1 MKRKSLIVTLF
12 ALSFA
17 VVAFAGALASFKWS
31 ETSQSLG
38 KIPQG
43 KPVTI
48 TYQFTNT
55 GNDPLKV
62 MKVNVQCG
70 CTVADYT
77 KEAVL
82 PGKSGFVKATFNAA
96 TPGAFNK
103 TVTVESNASEGN
115 VTLAFNGEVIA
126 SKPASK

>member
-1 MKRKSLIVTLF
+1 MKRKSLIVTLL
-12 ALSFA
+12 AMSLA
-17 VVAFAGALASFKWS
+17 VVALAGTLASFKWNT
-31 ETSQSLG
+31 TSQNLG
-38 KIPQG
+38 KIPKD

-48 TYQFTNT
+48 TYEFTNS
-55 GNDPLKV
+55 GKDPLKI

-77 KEAVL
+77 KDAVL

-96 TPGAFNK
+96 TVGTFNK

-115 VTLAFNGEVIA
+115 VTLSFNGEVLA
-126 SKPASK
+126 PKPAR

>member
-1 MKRKSLIVTLF
+1 MKRKSLIVTFF
-12 ALSFA
+12 AMSLA
-17 VVAFAGALASFKWS
+17 VVALAGTLASFKWNT
-31 ETSQSLG
+31 TSQNLG
-38 KIPQG
+38 KIQKD

-48 TYQFTNT
+48 TYEFTNS
-55 GNDPLKV
+55 GKDPLKI

-96 TPGAFNK
+96 TVGTFNK

-115 VTLAFNGEVIA
+115 VTLSFNGEVLA
-126 SKPASK
+126 VKPAR